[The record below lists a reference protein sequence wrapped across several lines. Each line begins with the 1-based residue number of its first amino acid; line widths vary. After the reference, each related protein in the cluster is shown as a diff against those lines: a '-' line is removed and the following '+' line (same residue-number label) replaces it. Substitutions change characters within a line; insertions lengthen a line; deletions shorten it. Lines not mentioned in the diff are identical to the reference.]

1 MLIDIAVVCY
11 NHIVGF
17 SQSKPNGGNNMTEKI
32 RKRFFL
38 FPSVLILMILLGMT
52 AFSADTAASVKNLKA
67 YNTDPGI
74 TLKWTKSSVTSR
86 YEIYKISSGSTER
99 LAVVKSN
106 SFTDKS
112 VSDGQVYRY
121 KVRSLNGK
129 STSAFAYV
137 TCKRLATPK
146 ITGVTFENSCAV
158 IKWSKCPNASGYILY
173 RKVSKDGNWE
183 RIAEPSKN
191 TVSYCD
197 QGRKNGVS
205 YYYTLKQVSGSFVS
219 SFIRDG
225 VGGTYLTAPKNL
237 AVKNSPNGV
246 RLTWSKILGNG
257 KIEVFRK
264 ANGEWKKIAVL
275 NSSKTSF
282 YDSGALYSRKNSYLI
297 RIVSPLGE
305 KSGYSQKASLYAVNP
320 KKKMVALTYDDGPYR
335 PVTLSILDT
344 LKKNG
349 ARATFFVVGSRL
361 STYSDCLR
369 KEAEIGCEIGC
380 HTYNHT
386 TLTKASD
393 AVIRKEIADTNAL
406 IKKYSG
412 QTVKLVRAPG
422 GSVNSHVKS
431 VVAYPLVNWSVDTR
445 DWSNRSS
452 SVTYSNFKKS
462 VKDGCIVLMHDLY
475 PSTAEATKSIV
486 SYLRKNGYQIV
497 TVSEMMDAKG
507 VTPTRGNLYTAAY

>member
-1 MLIDIAVVCY
+1 
-11 NHIVGF
+11 
-17 SQSKPNGGNNMTEKI
+17 
-32 RKRFFL
+32 
-38 FPSVLILMILLGMT
+38 MILLGMT
-52 AFSADTAASVKNLKA
+52 AFSADTAVSVKNLKA

-74 TLKWTKSSVTSR
+74 TLKWTKSSAVSR
-86 YEIYKISSGSTER
+86 YEIYKIGSGSTER
-99 LAVVKSN
+99 LAVVKTN

-112 VSDGQVYRY
+112 VSDGKAYRY
-121 KVRSLNGK
+121 KIRCLDENN
-129 STSAFAYV
+129 TSAFVYV

-146 ITGVTFENSCAV
+146 ITGVTFENGCAV
-158 IKWSKCPNASGYILY
+158 IRWNKCPNASGYILY
-173 RKVSKDGNWE
+173 RKVSKDGSWK
-183 RIAEPSKN
+183 RIAEPSKDA
-191 TVSYCD
+191 VSYRD
-197 QGRKNGVS
+197 KGIKNGIS
-205 YYYTLKQVSGSFVS
+205 YYYTLKQINGDFES
-219 SFIRDG
+219 SYLKDG
-225 VGGTYLTAPKNL
+225 VGGTYIAAPKGL
-237 AVKNSPNGV
+237 TVRNSPDGV
-246 RLTWSKILGNG
+246 RLTWSRIPENCKTEIM
-257 KIEVFRK
+257 RK
-264 ANGEWKKIAVL
+264 SNGEWKKIAVL
-275 NSSKTSF
+275 NASRTS
-282 YDSGALYSRKNSYLI
+282 YLDSGALYSRKNSYLI
-297 RIVSPLGE
+297 RVVSPSGE
-305 KSGYSQKASLYAVNP
+305 KSGYSQKVSLFAVNP

-361 STYSDCLR
+361 STYSDCLK
-369 KEAEIGCEIGC
+369 KEAELGCEIGC

-462 VKDGCIVLMHDLY
+462 VKDGSIVLMHDLY

-486 SYLRKNGYQIV
+486 SYLRQNGYQIV

-507 VTPTRGNLYTAAY
+507 VTLTRGKLYTAAY